1 MLLRF
6 LCNFCNLFLNIYE
19 YCCCI
24 SGDILTQN
32 IQILCLETKLCLK
45 VAILNKT
52 VFFVKRARWSWQF
65 FEYLLKRRTLLKNL
79 GKLSIFESK
88 IFGHPPPQ
96 ISVSKPK
103 FILCQS
109 LRQIWLFIWWPP
121 SLLYLFSF
129 IFNLWIFT

>member
-1 MLLRF
+1 MSTAVVSV
-6 LCNFCNLFLNIYE
+6 E
-19 YCCCI
+19 
-24 SGDILTQN
+24 DILTQN

-88 IFGHPPPQ
+88 IFGPPPPP

-109 LRQIWLFIWWPP
+109 LRQI
-121 SLLYLFSF
+121 
-129 IFNLWIFT
+129 